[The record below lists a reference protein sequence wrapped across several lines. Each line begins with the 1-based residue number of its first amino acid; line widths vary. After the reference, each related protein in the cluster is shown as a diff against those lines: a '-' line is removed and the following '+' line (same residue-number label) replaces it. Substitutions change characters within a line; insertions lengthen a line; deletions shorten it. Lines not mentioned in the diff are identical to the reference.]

1 MIAPRPE
8 LRQVGGFTLV
18 ELLVAMTLIG
28 LIYIALFGGLRF
40 GARTWEA
47 GNARSEV
54 SSQIEVTQSLVRR
67 QLAQAI
73 VLSGFRRGDYTFEGE
88 AERLRFTAPGMSQVG
103 VGGIYLFELFTEDSE
118 SNRRLVLRWRLFRP
132 DQDPDSPLEDE
143 ERKTRV
149 LLDGIEGL
157 RLEYF
162 GDPEDSDDAQ
172 WLTSWNGVDVLPELV
187 SVRLELP
194 QDDARRWPELMVAPR
209 TRSSAGL
216 P

>member
-1 MIAPRPE
+1 MIAPRLEWRP
-8 LRQVGGFTLV
+8 VGGFTLV

-28 LIYIALFGGLRF
+28 LIFIALFGGLRF

-54 SSQIEVTQSLVRR
+54 SAQIEVTQSLIRR

-73 VLSGFRRGDYTFEGE
+73 VLPGFRGGEFTFDGQ

-118 SNRRLVLRWRLFRP
+118 PDQRLVFRWRLYRP
-132 DQDPDSPLEDE
+132 DLDPESPLEDE

-162 GDPEDSDDAQ
+162 GDPEDSDDPQ
-172 WLTSWNGVDVLPELV
+172 WLDSWNGFDVLPELI
-187 SVRLELP
+187 SIRLELP
-194 QDDARRWPELMVAPR
+194 RNDARRWPELMVAPR
-209 TRSSAGL
+209 ARSSAGL